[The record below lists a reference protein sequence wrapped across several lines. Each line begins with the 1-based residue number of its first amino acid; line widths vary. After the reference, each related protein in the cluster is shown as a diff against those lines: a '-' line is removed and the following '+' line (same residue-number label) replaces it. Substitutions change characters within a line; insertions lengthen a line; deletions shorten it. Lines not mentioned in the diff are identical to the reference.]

1 METTVVFPGA
11 DERRFFR
18 IDARV
23 NVESMLDSVSCVFPL
38 FSTSTSAKI
47 NK

>member
-1 METTVVFPGA
+1 METTAVFPGA

-23 NVESMLDSVSCVFPL
+23 NVESMLDSVSRVFPL
-38 FSTSTSAKI
+38 FSCHISK
-47 NK
+47 NQ